1 MERSKH
7 QEKKAQDVLDEEEEE
22 AVGDVDLRDDKVKG
36 VGEEADKSEAGDQHR
51 GRLVGW
57 WRERGTAKAERGGE
71 EEEERADAGRQDEGG
86 TEGDVVEEVV
96 EAGLDRAHRQ
106 LLLPRCSD
114 RHHLF
119 PQASVNVVQ
128 HLHAKNLR
136 EKNLKALDSFLD
148 KDDCG
153 VDVSCIFSAHCSSWD
168 RSDVFLLFAVG
179 QFLSN
184 F

>member
-1 MERSKH
+1 M
-7 QEKKAQDVLDEEEEE
+7 
-22 AVGDVDLRDDKVKG
+22 KG

-51 GRLVGW
+51 GRLIGW
-57 WRERGTAKAERGGE
+57 WRKRGTAEAEWGGE

-96 EAGLDRAHRQ
+96 EASLDGAHRQ

-136 EKNLKALDSFLD
+136 EKNMKALNSFLD

-153 VDVSCIFSAHCSSWD
+153 VDVSCIFSAQCSSWNQYIFYLQLVKSCQIFD
-168 RSDVFLLFAVG
+168 KEALAC
-179 QFLSN
+179 
-184 F
+184 